1 MDNFLIK
8 FIVDAVARFAS
19 KTPWFFKVLQG
30 LSAVAYLVAGLPA
43 HLAYLCKNQMLCI
56 ELTGTWA
63 SLQSQAVGI
72 ASIVIVIVSQFA
84 VTTPEVKI
92 KKIKE

>member
-19 KTPWFFKVLQG
+19 NTPWFFKVLQG
-30 LSAVAYLVAGLPA
+30 LSAVAYLIAGLPA
-43 HLAYLCKNQMLCI
+43 HLAYFCKNQIICI

-63 SLQSQAVGI
+63 ALQSQAIGI
-72 ASIVIVIVSQFA
+72 ASIVIVVISQFA
-84 VTTPEVKI
+84 VKTPELI
-92 KKIKE
+92 SKKIKE